1 MVLSRG
7 NREGGLLISLFP
19 SPIFPPPFYLCS
31 LYRLASARDFCLPHP
46 LPCPSWVV
54 VPNPLWTSPP
64 PPASWPHCLA
74 KAGPPGWNRWTETRA
89 WGGGGG
95 GEAEPA
101 SAGKGE
107 QFWENKHEGGAWE
120 KVAGRGRLRALLRG
134 ARAGMEWGGPWGGPQ
149 GWAPVLKA
157 GSNAGWL
164 RRSGLTS
171 PPRWPPG

>member
-7 NREGGLLISLFP
+7 NREGVFS
-19 SPIFPPPFYLCS
+19 SPYFPPPFSRPPFISAVSTDLPPLETS
-31 LYRLASARDFCLPHP
+31 ASPTPSPAPPGLW
-46 LPCPSWVV
+46 CPTPS
-54 VPNPLWTSPP
+54 
-64 PPASWPHCLA
+64 
-74 KAGPPGWNRWTETRA
+74 GPPLLPLLLGLIVWLKQDPQDGTDGLRPGP
-89 WGGGGG
+89 GGVGGG

>member
-1 MVLSRG
+1 M
-7 NREGGLLISLFP
+7 EGKWGRGLLISLFP

-54 VPNPLWTSPP
+54 VPSPLWTSPP
-64 PPASWPHCLA
+64 PPASGLIVWLQQDPQDGTDGLRP
-74 KAGPPGWNRWTETRA
+74 GP
-89 WGGGGG
+89 
-95 GEAEPA
+95 GERKAEPA

-107 QFWENKHEGGAWE
+107 QFWENKTEGGAWE

-134 ARAGMEWGGPWGGPQ
+134 ARAGMEWGGSRRGPR

-157 GSNAGWL
+157 GSDAGWL